1 MMNAVEPGRSA
12 EPLSGSSLRLLIVD
26 DHAIV
31 REGIRR
37 ILGAAVEGW
46 TVADA
51 GNGFEALDVLR
62 SRPIDVALV
71 DLSMPG
77 MSGIELTRR
86 IKAEF
91 PRVGVLMLSMH
102 VEEEY
107 AVRAFKNGASGYLT
121 KDSAATELVTAV
133 RRIASGRTYVTA
145 DQAEH
150 VVQQLNRGSPVTPH
164 STLSDREF
172 DVLRRIVSGQRLK
185 EIAEDL
191 SLSIKTVSTHKT
203 RIQEKLELP
212 TTAALIRYG
221 MEHGLTG
228 DPRPS
233 GPVPLD

>member
-1 MMNAVEPGRSA
+1 MNAVEAGPRA
-12 EPLSGSSLRLLIVD
+12 LPLPVSGLRVLIVD

-37 ILGAAVEGW
+37 ILCAAAENW
-46 TVADA
+46 AIDEA
-51 GNGFEALDVLR
+51 GSGFEAIELLR

-86 IKAEF
+86 IKTEF
-91 PRVGVLMLSMH
+91 PRIGVLMLSMH
-102 VEEEY
+102 AEEEY
-107 AVRAFKNGASGYLT
+107 AVRAFRNGASGYLT
-121 KDSAATELVTAV
+121 KDSAATELVAAV
-133 RRIASGRTYVTA
+133 RRIASGRSYVTA
-145 DQAEH
+145 DQAER
-150 VVQQLNRGSPVTPH
+150 VVRQLNRGSPATPH
-164 STLSDREF
+164 GTLSDREF
-172 DVLRRIVSGQRLK
+172 EVLRRIVAGQRLK

-228 DPRPS
+228 DPIPL
-233 GPVPLD
+233 GPAPLD